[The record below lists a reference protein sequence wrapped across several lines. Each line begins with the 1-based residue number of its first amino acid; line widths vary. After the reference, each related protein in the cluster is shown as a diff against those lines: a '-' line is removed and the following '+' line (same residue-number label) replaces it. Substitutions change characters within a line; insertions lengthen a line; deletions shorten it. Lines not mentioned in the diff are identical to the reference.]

1 MTDDSYNEETQTM
14 LVGNFASN
22 HRGHYLFYEEDSTS
36 KRLKSNED
44 SNSILP
50 FIRCEDS
57 RFDK

>member
-1 MTDDSYNEETQTM
+1 MPNDSFNEETQTM
-14 LVGNFASN
+14 LVGNSASN
-22 HRGHYLFYEEDSTS
+22 HKCHHLFYEEDSTS

-57 RFDK
+57 RYDG